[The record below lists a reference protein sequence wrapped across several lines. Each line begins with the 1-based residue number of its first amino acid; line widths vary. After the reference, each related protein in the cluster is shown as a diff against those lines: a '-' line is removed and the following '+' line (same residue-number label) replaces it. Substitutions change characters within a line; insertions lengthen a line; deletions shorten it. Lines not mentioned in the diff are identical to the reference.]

1 MTITLGLALLTY
13 GASVGSLAF
22 ATILALLTLDS
33 RYVNHRS
40 AFYNACIATAQYYT
54 PHEEPAQQ
62 GVKYVIPGKS
72 TKKYKQ
78 ANTFA
83 QLRWDEART
92 AQSKAQRMLKADSTA
107 DVGMLIRTTLNAIN
121 RAEASL

>member
-33 RYVNHRS
+33 RYVNHRT
-40 AFYNACIATAQYYT
+40 AFYNACINTAQYYT
-54 PHEEPAQQ
+54 PYEEPAQQ
-62 GVKYVIPGKS
+62 GIKYTIPSKRS
-72 TKKYKQ
+72 KRYLD

-83 QLRWDEART
+83 QLRWDEARS
-92 AQSKAQRMLKADSTA
+92 AQAKAQRLLKADSTA
-107 DVGMLIRTTLNAIN
+107 DVGMLLRTVLNAIN